1 MAVAIIYKRTRD
13 NVVVNQAPTMFPAT
27 VFRGLTFDGH
37 QLVAS
42 DANLTY
48 IDQPYVITKTTT
60 ISPVETYEDIVF
72 DGEYFWGPVSGN
84 AGIGQ
89 LDRSGA
95 RVNLIGS
102 VFSQSPIAIAF
113 DGHYLW
119 GHYINILAEGT
130 TILFQLDRS
139 TNGISK
145 QYTIPLLLNGLV
157 FDGEF
162 LITQTF
168 DSGTRDL
175 VYLDRATGAVV
186 RRVTGE
192 TTGGDANGMTFD
204 GEFIYTMLA
213 V

>member
-13 NVVVNQAPTMFPAT
+13 NQVVTQAPTLLPAT

-42 DANLTY
+42 DANLSY
-48 IDQPYVITKTTT
+48 IDQPYVITKTQA
-60 ISPVETYEDIVF
+60 INPVETYDDICF

-89 LDRSGA
+89 LDRSGN
-95 RVNLIGS
+95 RVNFIGS
-102 VFSQSPIAIAF
+102 VFPQGPTAIAF

-119 GHYINILAEGT
+119 GHYIDSFGSGV
-130 TILFQLDRS
+130 ILFQLDRS

-145 QYTIPLLLNGLV
+145 EYTIAIALTGLV

-162 LITQTF
+162 LVAQTLV
-168 DSGTRDL
+168 SGTRDL
-175 VYLDRATGAVV
+175 VYIDRATGAIV

-192 TTGGDANGMTFD
+192 IVGGDANGMAFD

>member
-1 MAVAIIYKRTRD
+1 MPVAIIYQRTRE
-13 NVVVNQAPTMFPAT
+13 NQVVNQAPTLFPAT
-27 VFRGLTFDGH
+27 VWRGLAYDGY

-42 DANLTY
+42 DANLSY
-48 IDQPYVITKTTT
+48 VDFPYNIVKTTT
-60 ISPVETYEDIVF
+60 ISPVETYDDIVF

-95 RVNLIGS
+95 RVNFIGS
-102 VFSQSPIAIAF
+102 SFSQSPTAIAF

-119 GHYINILAEGT
+119 GHYPDIFGPGV
-130 TILFQLDRS
+130 ILFQLDRS

-145 QYTIPLLLNGLV
+145 QYTIGLVLTGLV

-162 LITQTF
+162 LIAQALG
-168 DSGTRDL
+168 SGTRDL
-175 VYLDRATGAVV
+175 VFIDRETGAIVK
-186 RRVTGE
+186 RITGE
-192 TTGGDANGMTFD
+192 AAGGDANGMTFD